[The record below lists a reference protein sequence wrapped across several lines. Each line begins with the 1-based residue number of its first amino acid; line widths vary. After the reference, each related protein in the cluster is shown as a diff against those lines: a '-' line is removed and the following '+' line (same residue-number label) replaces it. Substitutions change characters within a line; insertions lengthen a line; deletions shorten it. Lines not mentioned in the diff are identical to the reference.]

1 MDVSARNGGDR
12 VGRRPK
18 NGTPG
23 DFGYGSAAVRL
34 ASVRDS
40 VRHDGQEMGAIRR
53 VGLGGGWR
61 DGAAGETD
69 RRRWT
74 GERSV
79 EALRYWRRIENIPNG
94 WRARETYSI
103 VNDNKFI
110 ERFELARPERSSRQ
124 DVIRP
129 YR

>member
-1 MDVSARNGGDR
+1 MDVSARNSGAR

-23 DFGYGSAAVRL
+23 DFGYGSATVRL

-40 VRHDGQEMGAIRR
+40 VRHYGQEMGAVRR
-53 VGLGGGWR
+53 VGFSGRWR

-74 GERSV
+74 GECSI
-79 EALRYWRRIENIPNG
+79 EALRYWPTVNRSDRFNSAPPS
-94 WRARETYSI
+94 ETT
-103 VNDNKFI
+103 
-110 ERFELARPERSSRQ
+110 
-124 DVIRP
+124 
-129 YR
+129 

>member
-53 VGLGGGWR
+53 VGLGGRWG

-69 RRRWT
+69 RYRWT
-74 GERSV
+74 GERSI
-79 EALRYWRRIENIPNG
+79 ELRDRLKSIGKSMEQYNALHNN
-94 WRARETYSI
+94 
-103 VNDNKFI
+103 
-110 ERFELARPERSSRQ
+110 
-124 DVIRP
+124 
-129 YR
+129 